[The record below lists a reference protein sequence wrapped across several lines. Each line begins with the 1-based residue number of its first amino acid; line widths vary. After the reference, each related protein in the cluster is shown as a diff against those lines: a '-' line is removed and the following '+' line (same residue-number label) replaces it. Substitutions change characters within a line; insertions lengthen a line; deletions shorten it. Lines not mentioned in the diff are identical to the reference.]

1 MGDDEPGSG
10 QGTVEPDVSG
20 RQLPVDPDRPSP
32 TDAPAATPRKWRR
45 PPLHPGTI
53 AAIAL
58 GGAAGTLSR
67 FELTRLIPTTTNGFP
82 WATFAANITG
92 AFLVGLV
99 IVLVL
104 DRLPPTRYI
113 RPLLGT
119 GFCGGLTTFSTL
131 VVEIDLLV
139 KSGHVGIAIAYLAA
153 SLGAGMAAV
162 WAGMSL
168 ARVSATGRSPGS
180 SEQGG

>member
-1 MGDDEPGSG
+1 MGDDEPAGG
-10 QGTVEPDVSG
+10 QGTVEPDLSG
-20 RQLPVDPDRPSP
+20 RRLPVDPDRPSS
-32 TDAPAATPRKWRR
+32 TAASAATPRKWQR

-53 AAIAL
+53 VAIAL
-58 GGAAGTLSR
+58 GGAAGTLGR

-82 WATFAANITG
+82 WATFAANIAG

-104 DRLPPTRYI
+104 DRLPPTRYV

-139 KSGHVGIAIAYLAA
+139 KSGHVGMAIAYLAA
-153 SLGAGMAAV
+153 SLGAGMVAV
-162 WAGMSL
+162 WGGMSL
-168 ARVSATGRSPGS
+168 ARVSATGRRPSR
-180 SEQGG
+180 EQGG

>member
-1 MGDDEPGSG
+1 VGDDEPSIG
-10 QGTVEPDVSG
+10 QGTFEPALSG
-20 RQLPVDPDRPSP
+20 HQLPVDPDRPASR
-32 TDAPAATPRKWRR
+32 DAPTATPRKWRR
-45 PPLHPGTI
+45 APLHPGTI
-53 AAIAL
+53 AAISL
-58 GGAAGTLSR
+58 GGAVGTLGR
-67 FELTRLIPTTTNGFP
+67 VELTRLIPTTTNGFP

-104 DRLPPTRYI
+104 DRLPPTRYV

-131 VVEIDLLV
+131 VVEVDLLV
-139 KSGHVGIAIAYLAA
+139 KSGHVGMAIAYLAA

-168 ARVSATGRSPGS
+168 ARVSATGRRPRSREP
-180 SEQGG
+180 QV